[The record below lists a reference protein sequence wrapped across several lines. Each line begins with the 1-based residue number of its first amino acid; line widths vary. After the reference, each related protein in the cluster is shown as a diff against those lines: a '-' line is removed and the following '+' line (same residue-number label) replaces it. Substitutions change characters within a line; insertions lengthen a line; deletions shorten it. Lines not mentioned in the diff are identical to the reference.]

1 MKKMKKRNREY
12 WVHPIYSSR
21 LLHGKFHTLHSKL
34 LNFPEKSTIRDITK
48 STCEQ
53 IWNILQPLFMAI
65 KQEEDWIKI
74 ADEFYTRTNFPN
86 IIGAIDGKHI
96 RMIQPEHSGT
106 SYFNYKKFFSCVL
119 MAWTDADYK
128 FVYIDVGSYG
138 TASDSEIFKTSEMG
152 KRLSEN
158 QLNIPSGRH
167 LPNDDDGNVI
177 PFSVVGDEAFG
188 LGNHILRPYAKRNL
202 NYTKRIFNYRH
213 TRARRV
219 VECTFGILANK
230 WRIFHRPIDVNID
243 FCVRIIKACCVLHN
257 YVRIKD
263 GVKFTDTLYNCPM
276 DNLTIINENN
286 RGRNNM
292 DSVRQYMSSY
302 FISPEGAISCQ
313 YDKV

>member
-1 MKKMKKRNREY
+1 MY
-12 WVHPIYSSR
+12 IYIFFCRYLATGAS
-21 LLHGKFHTLHSKL
+21 FNTLSFDYL
-34 LNFPEKSTIRDITK
+34 MGASTIRDITK
-48 STCEQ
+48 TTCEK
-53 IWNILQPLFMAI
+53 IWKILQPLYMPT
-65 KQEEDWIKI
+65 KQDDDWIKI
-74 ADEFYTRTNFPN
+74 ADEFYSRTNFPN

-96 RMIQPEHSGT
+96 RMIQPEHSGS

-152 KRLSEN
+152 KRLSED

-167 LPNDDDGNVI
+167 LPDDDDGQVM

-202 NYTKRIFNYRH
+202 NYAKRIFNYRH
-213 TRARRV
+213 TRARRM

-230 WRIFHRPIDVNID
+230 WRIFHRPIDVNIN

-257 YVRIKD
+257 FVRIKD
-263 GVKFTDTLYNCPM
+263 GIKFTDTLYSCPM
-276 DNLTIINENN
+276 NNLTINENN
-286 RGRNNM
+286 GGRNNM
-292 DSVRQYMSSY
+292 NNVRQYMSSY
-302 FISPEGAISCQ
+302 FISPAGSIPCQ
-313 YDKV
+313 YNKV